1 MKKLFTLFVAAL
13 FCATMFADTKTIYCK
28 MTQSWWTEASAA
40 IAVHYWGRPSG
51 NTTWPGV
58 RMTAVDG
65 EDGVWK
71 YDIPT
76 DVTGFCFVRVNPS
89 DGSDWNSKTIDLS
102 IQSDGRDLFVIS
114 ETEKKTGDNKCNGAW
129 GVYGAKF
136 YITGTSNLLTDAG
149 SSATEWASNAI
160 VSMNDSYILTDLK
173 KDKTYKLLVTVDG
186 TWNTKR
192 QFDNLTDTAGGL
204 FLDSEQHICFR
215 LAADGSVTVN
225 YTNSV
230 FTLSGNFAAPTVGI
244 VGNFEGNTTWAL
256 QPGYTMTPA
265 DDKKSASVTFN
276 VNAETYEMKVWEDGS
291 FLSVNGDGETLFQI
305 NSNDCC
311 NHVDNVNLYNTG
323 RNFEFVADKTGNYTF
338 TWTFATR
345 NLVVTYPTTP
355 TAIDN
360 TEAEGKAVKRIV
372 NGQLVIEKNGV
383 RYNALGIEV
392 K

>member
-1 MKKLFTLFVAAL
+1 MRKILSLFVAL
-13 FCATMFADTKTIYCK
+13 
-28 MTQSWWTEASAA
+28 
-40 IAVHYWGRPSG
+40 
-51 NTTWPGV
+51 
-58 RMTAVDG
+58 TAVLSLSAKTVYLNPGQTGWADFNAVTFIHSWG
-65 EDGVWK
+65 GSAT
-71 YDIPT
+71 I
-76 DVTGFCFVRVNPS
+76 DVKMLPVEEGSPILSADCGDNTQIIFVRAQGDCQTIPWDTDNLWNKTEDLTIPDDRNMFVASSFS
-89 DGSDWNSKTIDLS
+89 D
-102 IQSDGRDLFVIS
+102 
-114 ETEKKTGDNKCNGAW
+114 KKANGAW

-136 YITGTSNLLTDAG
+136 YITGTSNLLEDAG
-149 SSATEWASNAI
+149 STASEWASNAI

-192 QFDNLTDTAGGL
+192 QFDNLTDTVGGL
-204 FLDSEQHICFR
+204 FLDSELHICFR
-215 LAADGSVTVN
+215 LAADGNVTVN

-256 QPGYTMTPA
+256 QPEYTMTPTG
-265 DDKKSASVTFN
+265 DKKSASVTFN
-276 VNAETYEMKVWEDGS
+276 VNEETYEMKVWEDGS
-291 FLSVNGDGETLFQI
+291 FLSVNGDNETLFQI

-323 RNFEFVADKTGNYTF
+323 RNFEFVANKTGNYTF
-338 TWTFATR
+338 TWTYATR